1 VIAGRSVLTISLVA
15 FAGIL
20 TTRSGAAP
28 DLLVSV
34 HKGAVSA
41 ADSIGPGWTRIRV
54 EEDGVG
60 HIIVIFRVPD
70 TMTAAGL
77 KAFVAAL
84 DTGRATPKPAVAM
97 GGPEVGDTGE
107 VIVQLPAGRYLLA
120 CVRQS
125 ADGKRHASAGE
136 VRMLTVSKALAASRT
151 TAPQATEQIRT
162 VDFAY
167 VGSERWHAGSQLL
180 RIENVGR
187 QDHQLRLV
195 RLRVGST
202 LQDWVK
208 APEPGRHGVP
218 VAGMA
223 RLSPGSVAYLPV
235 DLERGT
241 YVLHCLV
248 ADTATGRPHVSLGM
262 FRAIQVE

>member
-1 VIAGRSVLTISLVA
+1 MSFAA
-15 FAGIL
+15 FAGI
-20 TTRSGAAP
+20 TTARRAPTP

-34 HKGAVSA
+34 HNGAVSA
-41 ADSIGPGWTRIRV
+41 VDSIGPGWTRVRV

-60 HIIVIFRVPD
+60 HIVVIFRVPD
-70 TMTAAGL
+70 AMTAADL
-77 KAFVAAL
+77 KAFLSAL

-107 VIVQLPAGRYLLA
+107 VVVQLPVGRYLLA

-125 ADGKRHASAGE
+125 PDGRRHASAGE
-136 VRMLTVSKALAASRT
+136 VKMLTVSKALAASRT
-151 TAPQATEQIRT
+151 VAPRATEQIRA

-167 VGSERWHAGSQLL
+167 VGSERWQAGSHML
-180 RIENVGR
+180 RIENAGR

-195 RLRVGST
+195 RLRAGST
-202 LQDWVK
+202 LRDWVRTP
-208 APEPGRHGVP
+208 APGRHGVP

-223 RLSPGSVAYLPV
+223 RMSPGSVAYLPV

-248 ADTATGRPHVSLGM
+248 TDTATGRPHVLLGM